1 MSIELDKRAIVYAI
15 DRVADANDHI
25 SAAMR
30 ALNEAEGFLRAEM
43 TFGND
48 PCSPAGAT
56 LEAFAH
62 RVSQQ
67 ARQMVAANMYAPNVD
82 LARAALVTQ
91 TAPASVPR
99 ERRRH
104 FVRNPVEVAT
114 TTTLP
119 ALLNLREVVS

>member
-1 MSIELDKRAIVYAI
+1 MSIELDRRAIAFAI
-15 DRVADANDHI
+15 DRVADANSHI

-56 LEAFAH
+56 LEAFSH
-62 RVSQQ
+62 RV
-67 ARQMVAANMYAPNVD
+67 ARLLKHTIAATMHAPDVA
-82 LARAALVTQ
+82 LARAALLAQ
-91 TAPASVPR
+91 TAPAAARS

-104 FVRNPVEVAT
+104 FVANPVEVGE